1 MSLAKETK
9 RCPFCR
15 EVINAAAL
23 RCKHCHADL
32 STAGRKKRS
41 PFSQL
46 NTFRVGFLSGFVT
59 CLILALLLYFQCR
72 GGS

>member
-15 EVINAAAL
+15 EVINVAAV

-32 STAGRKKRS
+32 TKQGKKKS
-41 PFSQL
+41 GFFSRM
-46 NTFRVGFLSGFVT
+46 NTFRTGFLSGILLS
-59 CLILALLLYFQCR
+59 LIIAIVLFFQCR
-72 GGS
+72 GTS